1 MQRQNG
7 EVVSS
12 TAGGEQYQA
21 CIPAPLPPS
30 PPIEMSGELLESLA
44 QANHALGRLDGMV
57 QFMPDINPFIYHFVR
72 KEALLSSQVEGAQSS
87 YTDLLLY
94 EMDAVQ
100 DDQREDAEEVANYV
114 VALEQSLQ
122 KLREGFPISLTR
134 IRDMHKI
141 LASGSRGTNRQ
152 AGIIR
157 QDQNWLG
164 SASPADAIYV
174 PPPPEHLKDCLD
186 QFKAFLVDD
195 TVKMPTL
202 IKTGLLHAQ
211 FETVNPF
218 MHDNGR
224 VGRLLASLLL
234 CQYQLLKEPLFYLGL
249 YFKQNQNEYENQLQ
263 QVRLNGDWEQWLLFY
278 LQGIYF
284 TANEAIDTVM
294 KLTELF
300 NTDKERIKK
309 TGRISQSCLK
319 LHQILINRGII
330 NIQDASRELE
340 INRTTIANCTKHL
353 LELEI
358 IREITGYRRNRY
370 FVYDQYVNVL
380 SEGTDPL

>member
-7 EVVSS
+7 EIVSS

-72 KEALLSSQVEGAQSS
+72 KEALLSSQIEGTKASCL
-87 YTDLLLY
+87 DVLHY

-100 DDQREDAEEVANYV
+100 DDQCEDAEEVANYV
-114 VALEQSLQ
+114 AALEQSLL

-134 IRDMHKI
+134 IRDIHKI
-141 LASGSRGTNRQ
+141 LSSGSRGINSQ
-152 AGIIR
+152 AGEFR
-157 QDQNWLG
+157 QDQNWLSG
-164 SASPADAIYV
+164 ASPADAIYV
-174 PPPPEHLKDCLD
+174 PPPPERLKDCLD

-211 FETVNPF
+211 FETINPF

-234 CQYQLLKEPLFYLGL
+234 CQHQLLKEPLFYLSL

-294 KLTELF
+294 KLKELF

-309 TGRISQSCLK
+309 QGES
-319 LHQILINRGII
+319 
-330 NIQDASRELE
+330 
-340 INRTTIANCTKHL
+340 
-353 LELEI
+353 
-358 IREITGYRRNRY
+358 
-370 FVYDQYVNVL
+370 VNHV
-380 SEGTDPL
+380 

>member
-7 EVVSS
+7 EIVSS
-12 TAGGEQYQA
+12 KAGGEQHQA

-72 KEALLSSQVEGAQSS
+72 KEALLSSQIEGAQSS

-94 EMDAVQ
+94 EMDTVQ
-100 DDQREDAEEVANYV
+100 DDQGEDAEEVANYV

-152 AGIIR
+152 AGEFR

-164 SASPADAIYV
+164 GASPADAIYV
-174 PPPPEHLKDCLD
+174 PPPPEHLKGCLD

-195 TVKMPTL
+195 TVKMPAL

-211 FETVNPF
+211 FETINPF

-234 CQYQLLKEPLFYLGL
+234 CQYQLLKEPLFYLSL
-249 YFKQNQNEYENQLQ
+249 YFKQNQNEYEDQLQ

-294 KLTELF
+294 KLKELF

-370 FVYDQYVNVL
+370 FVYDRYVNVL
-380 SEGTDPL
+380 SEGTE